1 MIQRIGINNYK
12 SFYNESNILF
22 ENLNIITGENSSGKS
37 SVLETLIILKQKN
50 ETDFLN
56 GHLKTIGDKKY
67 LINNQNNVKKVNFKY
82 GTTNGNIELEFNL
95 ENSNILKDSTINFD
109 IIYLSAERVGVKDLY
124 EKKVIHENFDPTG
137 NTLVTLLEKE
147 KNNTKIGTELAKRVS
162 MELKAKPDF
171 KLNKYESDILENDDD
186 TFYGKVTFIEF
197 LNFWMDKFTGYKVE
211 IEQIERTNFIQLKY
225 KKADKIYTPMQVG
238 TGVTF
243 VLFQLIATCLS
254 KDNSVILV
262 ENPEIHLHPKLQSQ
276 LMYFYLWCSRI
287 NKQIIIETHSD
298 HIFNACRYFK
308 VVKEKCKIYFLENKL
323 LSIEDEE
330 VNATVINDI
339 EVDEYGDLI
348 KEHENLFD
356 QYIIDIK
363 KMLGSAT

>member
-1 MIQRIGINNYK
+1 MIKQISINNYK
-12 SFYNESNILF
+12 SFFNETNILF

-37 SVLETLIILKQKN
+37 SILETLIILKQKN

-67 LINNQNNVKKVNFKY
+67 LINNQNNNKRVTFGY
-82 GTTNGNIELEFNL
+82 ETSNGNIELEFNL
-95 ENSNILKDSTINFD
+95 ENSRVLEDNTINFD

-124 EKKVIHENFDPTG
+124 EKKIIHENFDPTG

-147 KNNTKIGTELAKRVS
+147 KNNTKIGTHLAKKIN
-162 MELKAKPDF
+162 MDLKAKPDF
-171 KLNKYESDILENDDD
+171 TLYKYESEYLERDDD
-186 TFYGKVTFIEF
+186 TFYGKVTFLDF
-197 LNFWMDKFTGYKVE
+197 LNYWMDKFTGYKVE
-211 IEQIERTNFIQLKY
+211 IEQIERTNFIQLRY

-262 ENPEIHLHPKLQSQ
+262 ENPEIHLHPKMQSH
-276 LMYFYLWCSRI
+276 LMYFYLWCSQI

-308 VVKEKCKIYFLENKL
+308 VVGEKCKIYFLENKL
-323 LSIEDEE
+323 LIIEEEE
-330 VNATVINDI
+330 VYATLINDI

-348 KEHENLFD
+348 NEHENLFD
-356 QYIIDIK
+356 QYIIDIR
-363 KMLGSAT
+363 KMLGTTI